1 MASVHQ
7 ALPVSLGLLKMQKQS
22 GGRSGLLVDSEHC
35 AHFSAGNLRRMR
47 EGYWKVEE
55 NFSPGIQRS
64 FTLENDPGHAI
75 ETAQNDLSACG
86 VV

>member
-7 ALPVSLGLLKMQKQS
+7 ALPVSLRLLKMREQS
-22 GGRSGLLVDSEHC
+22 GGRSGLPVDSGHW
-35 AHFSAGNLRRMR
+35 AHFSTGNLRRMR
-47 EGYWKVEE
+47 EGYGKVEE

-64 FTLENDPGHAI
+64 FTLENEPAHAI
-75 ETAQNDLSACG
+75 ETGQDDLSACG